1 MRKIL
6 NIFFNDIKAISK
18 RFFAIVSLAGILLIP
33 GIYAWLNIGSSWDP
47 YGNTGELP
55 IAIVN
60 KDKGTIIFDEEINV
74 GNNLIEE
81 LRKNKDI
88 KWKIESKEKE
98 KKVKEELEKSKNLYG
113 EILIPEDFSKNFTT
127 VFESK
132 NIQKPILE
140 FHINNKRN
148 PIAPII
154 VDKAEKTVENTLNQK
169 FVHKL
174 LLKIL
179 NKASDINLVAKTSK
193 TIDELIERLD
203 KAKNNIDNIKDIF
216 KTLNLAAES
225 TNKSLGAFRNLLP
238 TVNSI
243 TGSTQKGIKDLKNSL
258 VAFKGLTDNIQDIVT
273 SVENEGKEIVDIVE
287 SFDLSPQKENGQIIS
302 DTIDNIPVDE
312 IVRRMDSVSDKLTDK
327 TKKIED
333 IKSFLSG
340 INNNIQLDQL
350 NALQDKLR
358 KIVSKINKAKKNI
371 TNNVSDAKKVREN
384 NKKMMSDIRDIS
396 GQIKDIHAQD
406 KEANEMYK
414 DLIKSD
420 LDDVYVNASK
430 SMDGVTNLMS
440 GIDKAMGK
448 TDVALGK
455 IMRALD
461 NSKELNDNM
470 NDMLDKLQDHI
481 GKIIDTIEEEREKEI
496 YDKIKNLLE
505 SDPGEIADF
514 ISNPVQ
520 TDKKQLYYIEKYG
533 SRMLPFFTIL
543 ACWVGCL
550 VLISIIKT
558 TVEKTPEYENYRN
571 YQLFLGRFMLFG
583 IMALLQG
590 FFIAVGDI
598 VLEAKIE
605 KQPQIKSYPLFLL
618 TVMTASVVFM
628 LFIYSITLSF
638 GKVGHALSIVIL
650 VLQVAGSGGTFPVEL
665 LPRVYQVLQPVMPFY
680 PAMNALREI
689 VGGFYKNDYLYYMMM
704 LLAHTIVPL
713 LLGLLFRTPLIH
725 LKEKVEKELEKTNI
739 LI

>member
-312 IVRRMDSVSDKLTDK
+312 ILRRMDSVSDKLTDK

-448 TDVALGK
+448 TDAALGK

-481 GKIIDTIEEEREKEI
+481 GKIIDTIEEEREK
-496 YDKIKNLLE
+496 
-505 SDPGEIADF
+505 
-514 ISNPVQ
+514 
-520 TDKKQLYYIEKYG
+520 
-533 SRMLPFFTIL
+533 
-543 ACWVGCL
+543 
-550 VLISIIKT
+550 
-558 TVEKTPEYENYRN
+558 
-571 YQLFLGRFMLFG
+571 
-583 IMALLQG
+583 
-590 FFIAVGDI
+590 
-598 VLEAKIE
+598 
-605 KQPQIKSYPLFLL
+605 
-618 TVMTASVVFM
+618 
-628 LFIYSITLSF
+628 
-638 GKVGHALSIVIL
+638 
-650 VLQVAGSGGTFPVEL
+650 
-665 LPRVYQVLQPVMPFY
+665 
-680 PAMNALREI
+680 
-689 VGGFYKNDYLYYMMM
+689 
-704 LLAHTIVPL
+704 
-713 LLGLLFRTPLIH
+713 
-725 LKEKVEKELEKTNI
+725 
-739 LI
+739 